1 VCTTGSDEAL
11 VLSVRGWTA
20 SSWRECRSERRE
32 AALPMRLRIL
42 LIVRD
47 AAAYVKAYLGVIVVR
62 ERRKK
67 FVK

>member
-1 VCTTGSDEAL
+1 
-11 VLSVRGWTA
+11 
-20 SSWRECRSERRE
+20 
-32 AALPMRLRIL
+32 MRLRIL